1 MITRI
6 SSIPLL
12 TLLCS
17 QHHSFL
23 LDYQITI
30 IIAVPTIIIAV
41 PIIWFLILFDFVNY
55 FDTVNLSTTVPF
67 NLVSST
73 IVPFNLKSSTTV
85 SFTPI

>member
-23 LDYQITI
+23 LDYQI
-30 IIAVPTIIIAV
+30 TIIIAV